1 MRTGVTLLKK
11 TTVIACLAVGL
22 LIMFVAFY
30 VLILEI
36 QFVRRAVKFNASVV
50 EVRRDLV
57 SKGKGSIMAYF
68 PVVEVRDGTGKQFR
82 IPVNTYDKEPIY
94 RVADKMDVLCT
105 LSGSLECKKNT
116 FADKWGDFFVDL
128 IVSFLFLLV
137 PLLYFWRIPAER
149 SSLGVNKDY

>member
-1 MRTGVTLLKK
+1 MLTSLTLLKR
-11 TTVIACLAVGL
+11 TAVIACLAVGL
-22 LIMFVAFY
+22 LIMLVAFY

-36 QFVRRAVKFNASVV
+36 QFVCRAVKFNASVV

-57 SKGKGSIMAYF
+57 SKGKGSTMAYF
-68 PVVEVRDGTGKQFR
+68 PVVEVRDGTGKQSR
-82 IPVNTYDKEPIY
+82 LPVNTYDKEPIY
-94 RVADKMDVLCT
+94 RVGDKIDVLCT

-137 PLLYFWRIPAER
+137 PLLYFWRMRRGRFAR
-149 SSLGVNKDY
+149 S